1 MKIGSVMDNDWRREI
16 DHLRDHMADLEQRF
30 EARRIALD
38 QRMEDRRKETDRLYV
53 TKVEFTPIQRLLWL
67 VVTIMVTGVTSAVL
81 ALVIRSGGILK

>member
-1 MKIGSVMDNDWRREI
+1 MDNDWRREI
-16 DHLRDHMADLEQRF
+16 DHLRAHIADLEQRF

-38 QRMEDRRKETDRLYV
+38 QRMEDRRKETDQLYV

>member
-1 MKIGSVMDNDWRREI
+1 MDNDWRREI